1 MAQRVQVLLVDDLDG
16 GDASETVSFA
26 LDGVTYEIDLSESN
40 AAKFRDDL
48 ASWIGHARRSG
59 GRRATG
65 GTRRAAPGSTR
76 TRSDLGAIRE
86 WARAN
91 GHQVSDRG
99 RISAEVQEAYDK
111 ANALSVGPVGGA
123 RTRLAALAAAPV
135 RDTHE
140 RVRGGARL
148 RGRPGQPA
156 HRLAGPVGAG
166 ARLAPS
172 LVLRAGGAG
181 PGRGADPT
189 APWRSALHRRTAQ
202 TYGTEPPRHVAAAF
216 VLLWYLDLLAQPA
229 AYACALGPWVLDVAP
244 EAVRFD
250 LAEPELFPCAVSV
263 PPDGVADGPRAGR
276 APGAGPASATPR
288 TPSGSSP
295 ATTPASG

>member
-1 MAQRVQVLLVDDLDG
+1 VPEKDIGISPGTFPNHSAVLETSMAQRVQVLLVDDLDG

-40 AAKFRDDL
+40 AAKFRDDF

-111 ANALSVGPVGGA
+111 ANA
-123 RTRLAALAAAPV
+123 
-135 RDTHE
+135 
-140 RVRGGARL
+140 
-148 RGRPGQPA
+148 
-156 HRLAGPVGAG
+156 
-166 ARLAPS
+166 
-172 LVLRAGGAG
+172 
-181 PGRGADPT
+181 
-189 APWRSALHRRTAQ
+189 
-202 TYGTEPPRHVAAAF
+202 
-216 VLLWYLDLLAQPA
+216 
-229 AYACALGPWVLDVAP
+229 
-244 EAVRFD
+244 
-250 LAEPELFPCAVSV
+250 
-263 PPDGVADGPRAGR
+263 
-276 APGAGPASATPR
+276 
-288 TPSGSSP
+288 
-295 ATTPASG
+295 